1 MNPGT
6 LPLLFVALVMLFSG
20 GADVDR
26 TDILFTGTH
35 SIAATPGAVIVAG
48 GDAVLDG
55 GDAVTQEV
63 FVIGGELRLLA
74 GSEVTM
80 LTQLGGTLRAD
91 EGAVIGHLRAY
102 GGDQSIDDGV
112 TIGTRTTLETETTDR
127 GSATPIPTILG
138 TVALASIAAWM
149 TNRRQPVLDNLA
161 DAAGD
166 HPVVSLAVGT
176 TLILTGI
183 ALIVFMAFTLILI
196 PLSIAAA
203 FLGVAVLA
211 LGVVAWG
218 HRVGRSIPR
227 VRRPIATG
235 LGVALV
241 IGGMWLV
248 GMVPVIGDA
257 LVLMV
262 LVTGFGAAIISLL
275 GYRRFE
281 PPSLPG

>member
-20 GADVDR
+20 GADVER

-35 SIAATPGAVIVAG
+35 SIAATPGALIVAG
-48 GDAVLDG
+48 GEVILG
-55 GDAVTQEV
+55 TGDTGEV

-74 GSEVTM
+74 DSKVTR
-80 LTQLGGTLRAD
+80 LTQLGGTLEAE

-102 GGDQSIDDGV
+102 GGDQSIEDGV
-112 TIGTRTTLETETTDR
+112 TIETRTTLETETTER
-127 GSATPIPTILG
+127 RSATPIPTILG
-138 TVALASIAAWM
+138 VAALASIAAWM
-149 TNRRQPVLDNLA
+149 TNRRQPILDNLA
-161 DAAGD
+161 SAAGD

-183 ALIVFMAFTLILI
+183 ALIVFMAFTLILV
-196 PLSIAAA
+196 PLSIVAALIGTA
-203 FLGVAVLA
+203 VLGLGVF
-211 LGVVAWG
+211 AWG
-218 HRVGRSIPR
+218 HLVGRSIPR

-241 IGGMWLV
+241 IVGMWIV

-257 LVLMV
+257 VVLMV

-281 PPSLPG
+281 PPSLSG

>member
-26 TDILFTGTH
+26 TDIRFTGSH
-35 SIAATPGAVIVAG
+35 SIAATQGALIVAG
-48 GDAVLDG
+48 GEVMLDSG
-55 GDAVTQEV
+55 ETQEV
-63 FVIGGELRLLA
+63 FVIDGELRLLA
-74 GSEVTM
+74 GSKVST

-91 EGAVIGHLRAY
+91 EGAAIDHLKSY
-102 GGDQSIDDGV
+102 GGDRSIDDGV

-127 GSATPIPTILG
+127 RSASPIPTVVG
-138 TVALASIAAWM
+138 VVVLAVLAAWM
-149 TNRRQPVLDNLA
+149 THRRQRMLDNLA

-176 TLILTGI
+176 TLLLSGI
-183 ALIVFMAFTLILI
+183 ALVVFMAFTLILI
-196 PLSIAAA
+196 PLALVAAIIGTA
-203 FLGVAVLA
+203 VLFLGVF
-211 LGVVAWG
+211 AWG
-218 HRVGRSIPR
+218 HQVGRSIPR
-227 VRRPIATG
+227 VGRPLATG
-235 LGVALV
+235 LGVVGV

-248 GMVPVIGDA
+248 GMVPVIGDP
-257 LVLMV
+257 LVLVM

-281 PPSLPG
+281 PPSLPR